1 MNRRNFL
8 SLTGTLTGGMLI
20 LPDFLHAFG
29 NQTQLI
35 QGNSSVV
42 FIQLNGGND
51 GLNTFIPFEN
61 ELYYNL
67 RPKIAISKNEVISK
81 NKSMAF
87 HPALKGFATMQQN
100 GHLSVIQMW
109 DIQNQIVPIFVLK
122 KFGKQHLNQINT
134 SMKVG

>member
-8 SLTGTLTGGMLI
+8 SLTGTLTGGLLI

-61 ELYYNL
+61 ELY
-67 RPKIAISKNEVISK
+67 
-81 NKSMAF
+81 
-87 HPALKGFATMQQN
+87 
-100 GHLSVIQMW
+100 
-109 DIQNQIVPIFVLK
+109 
-122 KFGKQHLNQINT
+122 
-134 SMKVG
+134 

>member
-42 FIQLNGGND
+42 FIQLNG
-51 GLNTFIPFEN
+51 E
-61 ELYYNL
+61 
-67 RPKIAISKNEVISK
+67 K
-81 NKSMAF
+81 
-87 HPALKGFATMQQN
+87 
-100 GHLSVIQMW
+100 
-109 DIQNQIVPIFVLK
+109 
-122 KFGKQHLNQINT
+122 
-134 SMKVG
+134 